1 MSLVEQ
7 YIAEID
13 ADVKVDSFN
22 IKEVQMKLPGIKHK
36 WVGRYV
42 RAKQELINLQKQ
54 RELLKQKGIAQA
66 QKDSVVALSVIAA
79 ERMVE
84 NSQVIKDID
93 QKVHDLKI
101 VIELLE
107 KTEKIMSAMTYDIKN
122 MIDLLKLEQ
131 LW

>member
-131 LW
+131 L